1 MAAKLEED
9 GERGWKREGRNVQ
22 RWKTEDERHSRGGR
36 EEEEMKRSYN
46 SDVFFFFVAFHV
58 RLLCSSGGTHSVS
71 SHPPGVCQLRR
82 IKTKHKCSV
91 ASL

>member
-36 EEEEMKRSYN
+36 EEEEMKKSYN
-46 SDVFFFFVAFHV
+46 SGVFFF
-58 RLLCSSGGTHSVS
+58 
-71 SHPPGVCQLRR
+71 LRGFS
-82 IKTKHKCSV
+82 C
-91 ASL
+91 ASLVFQRWNAQCVISPTRGLSIKKNKNKTQM

>member
-36 EEEEMKRSYN
+36 EEEEMKKSYN
-46 SDVFFFFVAFHV
+46 SDSFFFLRGFSCASLVFQRWNAQCV
-58 RLLCSSGGTHSVS
+58 IS
-71 SHPPGVCQLRR
+71 PGVCQLRR